1 MHLIESFRSSSDHR
15 RLEAS
20 RGRIMKDEAEFH
32 SDRWL
37 AELELA
43 SRAGHPQAAKAH
55 LGLST
60 LHFRRMLDL
69 CKDGTDTRERTEAR

>member
-1 MHLIESFRSSSDHR
+1 MT
-15 RLEAS
+15 
-20 RGRIMKDEAEFH
+20 DEVEFH
-32 SDRWL
+32 SDRWM

-43 SRAGHPQAAKAH
+43 SRAGHPLAAKAH

-69 CKDGTDTRERTEAR
+69 RRDRSETLERT